1 MFFPLLEVRE
11 NFKKSRDRINVSFRR
26 HTAKSGL
33 SGSQEKQENELEHLT
48 LPRAPGQMAP
58 AKHKPFDQV
67 TRKFSCQKKDLQRP
81 GLSV

>member
-33 SGSQEKQENELEHLT
+33 SGSQEKHENESEHLA
-48 LPRAPGQMAP
+48 LPQAPGQMAP

-67 TRKFSCQKKDLQRP
+67 TRKFSCQKKDF
-81 GLSV
+81 